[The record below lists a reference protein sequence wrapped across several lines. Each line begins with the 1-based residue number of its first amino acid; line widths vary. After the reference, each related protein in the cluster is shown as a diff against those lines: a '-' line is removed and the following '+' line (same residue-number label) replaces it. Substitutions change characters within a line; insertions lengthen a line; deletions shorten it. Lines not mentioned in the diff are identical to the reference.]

1 MTLARAYF
9 IGAAVVWTGIFFASA
24 IVLQGTAYF
33 GRLLPLLIVGA
44 SCFLGVIPVVAS
56 PSHRF
61 FVSFMSAIVVWVA
74 LLGGTALILSGTP
87 SLTPMLLVLFGGA
100 VWFILIVPGAILGV
114 HHQHLTAARE
124 PLKQLHDEPPLP
136 VKR

>member
-1 MTLARAYF
+1 MTLARASI
-9 IGAAVVWTGIFFASA
+9 IGAAVVWAGIFLASA

-33 GRLLPLLIVGA
+33 GQLLPLLIVGA
-44 SCFLGVIPVVAS
+44 SWFLGVIPVVAS

-87 SLTPMLLVLFGGA
+87 YLTPTLLVLFGGA
-100 VWFILIVPGAILGV
+100 VWFILIVPGATLGIR
-114 HHQHLTAARE
+114 HQHPIAARE
-124 PLKQLHDEPPLP
+124 LLKQPQDEPSLP